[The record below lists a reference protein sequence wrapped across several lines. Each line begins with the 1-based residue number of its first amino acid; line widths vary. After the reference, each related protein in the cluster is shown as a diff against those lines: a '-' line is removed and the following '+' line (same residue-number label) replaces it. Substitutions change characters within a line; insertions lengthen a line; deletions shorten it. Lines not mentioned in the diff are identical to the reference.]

1 MMHNGTLFAYKATQN
16 KKTTAKKVKI
26 TKKQTLKEL
35 TPIEKN
41 EKTVVETQKKVMEN
55 DSESGE
61 TDVALE
67 SSINECF
74 AILVGDE
81 KGNIYVSEKIRE
93 KWPLASV
100 TKMMTL
106 LVTYDEIKKGK
117 IKLSDKVTISKKI
130 AAVGGSRIPLKEGDK
145 LSLEDLMKA
154 SGIHSANNATYAIAN
169 YVGGNIPNFIK
180 MMNKKAK
187 DLGIGNELEF
197 HTPAGL
203 PSHMTKEKM
212 DIGTAYG
219 IYKLSLEYNKNAKLM
234 EIASTQNTTLNG
246 GKIKIKNRNKLLGQE
261 GIYGIKTGYHSK
273 SGYNI
278 VVVSKKDNVKLFTIV
293 FGGKSYKGRDAV
305 ALRQVTDYNSKTRY
319 AMKTI
324 VDENV
329 PLVRIPVIKGEKTHV
344 ELYPAGNFAKEVS
357 DSENINIKIKRIS
370 KVVAPVKKDEVLGS
384 YTVYI
389 EDEMVY
395 EGELKVKENIRL
407 QL

>member
-1 MMHNGTLFAYKATQN
+1 MLFEKN
-16 KKTTAKKVKI
+16 LERGKVK
-26 TKKQTLKEL
+26 KLKYILLAIFLFNIGSYRLLQASNLSLNQSQGEVAL
-35 TPIEKN
+35 SE
-41 EKTVVETQKKVMEN
+41 ET

-61 TDVALE
+61 TEVALE
-67 SSINECF
+67 TIVNDCF
-74 AILVGDE
+74 AVLVGDE

-93 KWPLASV
+93 KWPLASI

-106 LVTYDEIKKGK
+106 LVTYDEITKGN
-117 IKLSDKVTISKKI
+117 IKLSDRVAITKSA
-130 AAVGGSRIPLKEGDK
+130 AAVRGSSIPLKEGDR

-169 YVGGNIPNFIK
+169 YVGGSVPNFIK
-180 MMNKKAK
+180 MMNDKAK
-187 DLGIGNELEF
+187 SLGLGEELEF

-203 PSHMTKEKM
+203 PTHMTKEKM
-212 DIGTAYG
+212 DMGTAYG
-219 IYKLSLEYNKNAKLM
+219 IYRLALEYNKNSKLM
-234 EIASTQNTTLNG
+234 SIASTQNTTVNG
-246 GKIKIKNRNKLLGQE
+246 GKIKLRNRNRLLGQE

-278 VVVSKKDNVKLFTIV
+278 AVVSKKENTQIFTIV
-293 FGGKSYKGRDAV
+293 FGGKSARGRDGI
-305 ALRQVTDYNSKTRY
+305 ALKQVTDFKYNY

-344 ELYPAGNFAKEVS
+344 ELYPAGNFAKAVS
-357 DSENINIKIKRIS
+357 DNENINIKVKRIS
-370 KVVAPVKKDEVLGS
+370 RVVAPVKKDEVLGT